1 MKTKKLRIIVPILM
15 LFQNFTFPSAI
26 LAEKMEQRLS
36 EESPVNLSESSP
48 PEKASSEQF
57 SEKLPSLEESTS
69 ESTSESSVEN
79 ITNTQELIEIP
90 KEITVQASENMKS
103 RLITEQLRQILYSDG
118 EQSYIVKTLQ
128 PSISQRITLGNTVGS
143 TQKFTVIAPAAST
156 SNGNGNDW
164 ISLIASDTEEHDSRY
179 RWMQYGD
186 FRGEPHKYALTNVW
200 IDSMPEGIELMEVTT
215 PSVNNQMVSF
225 TVTIKRTIDTGDTS
239 GSFSLTG
246 DIRLGTTAT
255 TGSPDGE
262 PIKNIEDVKYLN
274 ATLGRITVDAE
285 DNRKITAEASAS
297 TVVLGTN
304 IKEIAYEDF
313 VKNVK
318 LGDEVLTKD
327 KYTVE
332 LIGEYAT
339 DYLGEKTAKVRVTL
353 KATPT
358 NTTEVD
364 VPVQILWGN
373 SIAYGG
379 LGYVG
384 GDRTTAV
391 FSLHQGSKPK
401 ITISQGQSNDN
412 YEIHSY
418 FPGEKYYSFDWFNL
432 KSATD
437 IHMTS
442 DKKGDQSI
450 EAEGQEK
457 KQDAL
462 KKWQTQE
469 VSHGDVVRSWVTE
482 HKNHLYVNEN
492 REFNGNEAYYEITK
506 NGYQLLNFNKLKIT
520 KQSVIHQATK
530 EEMDKAVQ
538 SYINTSGHQNIKVV
552 KFMKY
557 PDTSSLKDTEG
568 IIRIAETLASGKT
581 VTYDYTVPFSVV
593 KDNSWIKVKVPTKIL
608 FAQIS
613 KESGILSPEYEIVN
627 LSERG
632 IKVSINSVI
641 RGTSSELIPELN
653 LHSTNLTN
661 GHKITLVT
669 PNDSNNFPQELGV
682 MTKKNDSIKFNLNGD
697 VGAYSDYS
705 TVIRPEYR
713 LQLRFEPN
721 N

>member
-1 MKTKKLRIIVPILM
+1 
-15 LFQNFTFPSAI
+15 
-26 LAEKMEQRLS
+26 
-36 EESPVNLSESSP
+36 
-48 PEKASSEQF
+48 
-57 SEKLPSLEESTS
+57 
-69 ESTSESSVEN
+69 
-79 ITNTQELIEIP
+79 
-90 KEITVQASENMKS
+90 MKS

>member
-1 MKTKKLRIIVPILM
+1 M
-15 LFQNFTFPSAI
+15 
-26 LAEKMEQRLS
+26 
-36 EESPVNLSESSP
+36 
-48 PEKASSEQF
+48 
-57 SEKLPSLEESTS
+57 
-69 ESTSESSVEN
+69 
-79 ITNTQELIEIP
+79 
-90 KEITVQASENMKS
+90 QASENMKS

-593 KDNSWIKVKVPTKIL
+593 KDNSWIKVKVATKIL

-682 MTKKNDSIKFNLNGD
+682 MTKKMI
-697 VGAYSDYS
+697 A
-705 TVIRPEYR
+705 
-713 LQLRFEPN
+713 
-721 N
+721 

>member
-1 MKTKKLRIIVPILM
+1 M
-15 LFQNFTFPSAI
+15 
-26 LAEKMEQRLS
+26 
-36 EESPVNLSESSP
+36 
-48 PEKASSEQF
+48 
-57 SEKLPSLEESTS
+57 
-69 ESTSESSVEN
+69 
-79 ITNTQELIEIP
+79 
-90 KEITVQASENMKS
+90 QASENMKS

-215 PSVNNQMVSF
+215 PSVNNQIVSF

-364 VPVQILWGN
+364 VPVQILWEN

-379 LGYVG
+379 LGNA
-384 GDRTTAV
+384 RTTAV

-401 ITISQGQSNDN
+401 ITISQGQDNDN
-412 YEIHSY
+412 KEIHSY

-482 HKNHLYVNEN
+482 HKNHLYINEN

-538 SYINTSGHQNIKVV
+538 SYIDTSGHQNIKVV
-552 KFMKY
+552 KFIKY

-581 VTYDYTVPFSVV
+581 VIYDYTVPFSVV

>member
-1 MKTKKLRIIVPILM
+1 M

-379 LGYVG
+379 LGNA
-384 GDRTTAV
+384 RTTAV

-401 ITISQGQSNDN
+401 ITISQGQDNDN
-412 YEIHSY
+412 KEIHSY

-538 SYINTSGHQNIKVV
+538 SYIDTSGHQNIKVV

-669 PNDSNNFPQELGV
+669 PNDSNNFPQEQGV

>member
-1 MKTKKLRIIVPILM
+1 M

-69 ESTSESSVEN
+69 ESTSESSIEN

-682 MTKKNDSIKFNLNGD
+682 MTKKMI
-697 VGAYSDYS
+697 A
-705 TVIRPEYR
+705 
-713 LQLRFEPN
+713 
-721 N
+721 

>member
-1 MKTKKLRIIVPILM
+1 M
-15 LFQNFTFPSAI
+15 
-26 LAEKMEQRLS
+26 
-36 EESPVNLSESSP
+36 
-48 PEKASSEQF
+48 
-57 SEKLPSLEESTS
+57 
-69 ESTSESSVEN
+69 
-79 ITNTQELIEIP
+79 
-90 KEITVQASENMKS
+90 QASENMKS

-379 LGYVG
+379 LGNA
-384 GDRTTAV
+384 RTTAV

-401 ITISQGQSNDN
+401 ITISQGQDNDN
-412 YEIHSY
+412 KEIHSY

-482 HKNHLYVNEN
+482 HKNHLYINEN

-538 SYINTSGHQNIKVV
+538 SYIDTSGHQNIKVV
-552 KFMKY
+552 KFIKY

-581 VTYDYTVPFSVV
+581 VIYDYTVPFSVV

>member
-1 MKTKKLRIIVPILM
+1 
-15 LFQNFTFPSAI
+15 
-26 LAEKMEQRLS
+26 MEQRLS

-379 LGYVG
+379 LGNA
-384 GDRTTAV
+384 RTTAV

-401 ITISQGQSNDN
+401 ITISQGQDNDN
-412 YEIHSY
+412 KEIHSY

-538 SYINTSGHQNIKVV
+538 SYIDTSGHQNIKVV

>member
-1 MKTKKLRIIVPILM
+1 M

-143 TQKFTVIAPAAST
+143 IQKFTVIAPAAST

-379 LGYVG
+379 LGNA
-384 GDRTTAV
+384 RTTAV

-401 ITISQGQSNDN
+401 ITISQGQDNDN
-412 YEIHSY
+412 KEIHSY

-538 SYINTSGHQNIKVV
+538 SYIDTSGHQNIKVV

>member
-1 MKTKKLRIIVPILM
+1 M

-682 MTKKNDSIKFNLNGD
+682 MTKKMI
-697 VGAYSDYS
+697 A
-705 TVIRPEYR
+705 
-713 LQLRFEPN
+713 
-721 N
+721 

>member
-1 MKTKKLRIIVPILM
+1 M

-593 KDNSWIKVKVPTKIL
+593 KDNSWIKVKVATKIL

-682 MTKKNDSIKFNLNGD
+682 MTKKMI
-697 VGAYSDYS
+697 A
-705 TVIRPEYR
+705 
-713 LQLRFEPN
+713 
-721 N
+721 

>member
-1 MKTKKLRIIVPILM
+1 M

-379 LGYVG
+379 LGNA
-384 GDRTTAV
+384 RTTAV

-401 ITISQGQSNDN
+401 ITISQGQDNDN
-412 YEIHSY
+412 KEIHSY

-538 SYINTSGHQNIKVV
+538 SYIDTSGHQNIKVV

>member
-1 MKTKKLRIIVPILM
+1 M
-15 LFQNFTFPSAI
+15 
-26 LAEKMEQRLS
+26 
-36 EESPVNLSESSP
+36 
-48 PEKASSEQF
+48 
-57 SEKLPSLEESTS
+57 
-69 ESTSESSVEN
+69 
-79 ITNTQELIEIP
+79 
-90 KEITVQASENMKS
+90 QASENMKS

-682 MTKKNDSIKFNLNGD
+682 MTKKMI
-697 VGAYSDYS
+697 A
-705 TVIRPEYR
+705 
-713 LQLRFEPN
+713 
-721 N
+721 

>member
-1 MKTKKLRIIVPILM
+1 M

-36 EESPVNLSESSP
+36 EESPVNLSESSL

-200 IDSMPEGIELMEVTT
+200 IDSMPESIELMEVTT

-379 LGYVG
+379 LGNA
-384 GDRTTAV
+384 RTTAV

-401 ITISQGQSNDN
+401 ITISQGQDNDN
-412 YEIHSY
+412 KEIHSY

-538 SYINTSGHQNIKVV
+538 SYIDTSGHQKIKVV
-552 KFMKY
+552 KFIKY

>member
-1 MKTKKLRIIVPILM
+1 
-15 LFQNFTFPSAI
+15 
-26 LAEKMEQRLS
+26 
-36 EESPVNLSESSP
+36 
-48 PEKASSEQF
+48 
-57 SEKLPSLEESTS
+57 
-69 ESTSESSVEN
+69 
-79 ITNTQELIEIP
+79 
-90 KEITVQASENMKS
+90 MKS

-682 MTKKNDSIKFNLNGD
+682 MTKKMI
-697 VGAYSDYS
+697 A
-705 TVIRPEYR
+705 
-713 LQLRFEPN
+713 
-721 N
+721 

>member
-1 MKTKKLRIIVPILM
+1 
-15 LFQNFTFPSAI
+15 
-26 LAEKMEQRLS
+26 
-36 EESPVNLSESSP
+36 
-48 PEKASSEQF
+48 
-57 SEKLPSLEESTS
+57 
-69 ESTSESSVEN
+69 
-79 ITNTQELIEIP
+79 
-90 KEITVQASENMKS
+90 MKS

-379 LGYVG
+379 LGNA
-384 GDRTTAV
+384 RTTAV

-401 ITISQGQSNDN
+401 ITISQGQDNDN
-412 YEIHSY
+412 KEIHSY

-482 HKNHLYVNEN
+482 HKNHLYINEN

-538 SYINTSGHQNIKVV
+538 SYIDTSGHQNIKVV
-552 KFMKY
+552 KFIKY

-581 VTYDYTVPFSVV
+581 VIYDYTVPFSVV

>member
-379 LGYVG
+379 LGNA
-384 GDRTTAV
+384 RTTAV

-401 ITISQGQSNDN
+401 ITISQGQDNDN
-412 YEIHSY
+412 KEIHSY

-538 SYINTSGHQNIKVV
+538 SYIDTSGHQNIKVV

>member
-593 KDNSWIKVKVPTKIL
+593 KDNSWIKVKVATKIL

-682 MTKKNDSIKFNLNGD
+682 MTKKMI
-697 VGAYSDYS
+697 A
-705 TVIRPEYR
+705 
-713 LQLRFEPN
+713 
-721 N
+721 

>member
-1 MKTKKLRIIVPILM
+1 M
-15 LFQNFTFPSAI
+15 
-26 LAEKMEQRLS
+26 
-36 EESPVNLSESSP
+36 
-48 PEKASSEQF
+48 
-57 SEKLPSLEESTS
+57 
-69 ESTSESSVEN
+69 
-79 ITNTQELIEIP
+79 
-90 KEITVQASENMKS
+90 
-103 RLITEQLRQILYSDG
+103 
-118 EQSYIVKTLQ
+118 
-128 PSISQRITLGNTVGS
+128 
-143 TQKFTVIAPAAST
+143 
-156 SNGNGNDW
+156 
-164 ISLIASDTEEHDSRY
+164 
-179 RWMQYGD
+179 
-186 FRGEPHKYALTNVW
+186 
-200 IDSMPEGIELMEVTT
+200 
-215 PSVNNQMVSF
+215 
-225 TVTIKRTIDTGDTS
+225 
-239 GSFSLTG
+239 
-246 DIRLGTTAT
+246 
-255 TGSPDGE
+255 
-262 PIKNIEDVKYLN
+262 
-274 ATLGRITVDAE
+274 
-285 DNRKITAEASAS
+285 
-297 TVVLGTN
+297 
-304 IKEIAYEDF
+304 
-313 VKNVK
+313 
-318 LGDEVLTKD
+318 LTKD

-538 SYINTSGHQNIKVV
+538 SYIDTSGHQNIKVV

-682 MTKKNDSIKFNLNGD
+682 MTKKMI
-697 VGAYSDYS
+697 A
-705 TVIRPEYR
+705 
-713 LQLRFEPN
+713 
-721 N
+721 

>member
-1 MKTKKLRIIVPILM
+1 M

>member
-1 MKTKKLRIIVPILM
+1 
-15 LFQNFTFPSAI
+15 
-26 LAEKMEQRLS
+26 
-36 EESPVNLSESSP
+36 
-48 PEKASSEQF
+48 
-57 SEKLPSLEESTS
+57 
-69 ESTSESSVEN
+69 
-79 ITNTQELIEIP
+79 
-90 KEITVQASENMKS
+90 MKS

-593 KDNSWIKVKVPTKIL
+593 KDNSWIKVKVATKIL

-682 MTKKNDSIKFNLNGD
+682 MTKKMI
-697 VGAYSDYS
+697 A
-705 TVIRPEYR
+705 
-713 LQLRFEPN
+713 
-721 N
+721 

>member
-1 MKTKKLRIIVPILM
+1 M

-262 PIKNIEDVKYLN
+262 PIKNIEYVKYLN

-379 LGYVG
+379 LGNA
-384 GDRTTAV
+384 RTTAV

-401 ITISQGQSNDN
+401 ITISQGQDNDN
-412 YEIHSY
+412 KEIHSY

-538 SYINTSGHQNIKVV
+538 SYIDTSGHQNIKVV

>member
-1 MKTKKLRIIVPILM
+1 M
-15 LFQNFTFPSAI
+15 
-26 LAEKMEQRLS
+26 
-36 EESPVNLSESSP
+36 
-48 PEKASSEQF
+48 
-57 SEKLPSLEESTS
+57 
-69 ESTSESSVEN
+69 
-79 ITNTQELIEIP
+79 
-90 KEITVQASENMKS
+90 QASENMKS

-143 TQKFTVIAPAAST
+143 TQKFTVIAPAVST

-164 ISLIASDTEEHDSRY
+164 ISLIASDTEEYDSRY

-379 LGYVG
+379 LGNA
-384 GDRTTAV
+384 RTTAV

-401 ITISQGQSNDN
+401 ITISQGQDNDN
-412 YEIHSY
+412 KEIHSY

-538 SYINTSGHQNIKVV
+538 SYIDTSGHQNIKVV